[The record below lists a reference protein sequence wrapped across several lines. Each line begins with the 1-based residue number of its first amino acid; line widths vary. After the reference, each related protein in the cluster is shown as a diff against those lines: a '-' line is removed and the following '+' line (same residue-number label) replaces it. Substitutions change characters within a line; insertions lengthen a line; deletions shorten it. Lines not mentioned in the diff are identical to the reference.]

1 MGSEELEAL
10 VERMAAA
17 WNGGDLDSFVS
28 YLTEDVVWDDPA
40 MSAPA
45 VGCEAVRAFGESVL
59 RAFPDFRYAVRQPIC
74 TAPDGSR
81 CAVPWT
87 ITATNLARLT
97 PPGFAPTGRSVEF
110 SGVDLLEI
118 RGRRVKRIDTYF
130 DVLRPAEQLLS
141 VHLRPAPGGLRQ
153 RLLVWVQR
161 VRAAWLRR
169 SGGGKRRSNEG
180 LGPGEAD

>member
-153 RLLVWVQR
+153 RLLVWGAAGARCLVAKERRRQASVQR
-161 VRAAWLRR
+161 GLG
-169 SGGGKRRSNEG
+169 SGGG
-180 LGPGEAD
+180 

>member
-1 MGSEELEAL
+1 MGFEELEAL

-17 WNGGDLDSFVS
+17 WNGGDLESFVS

-45 VGCEAVRAFGESVL
+45 VGCEAVKAFGESVL
-59 RAFPDFRYAVRQPIC
+59 RAFPDIRYAVRQPIC

-97 PPGFAPTGRSVEF
+97 PPGS
-110 SGVDLLEI
+110 LL
-118 RGRRVKRIDTYF
+118 RG
-130 DVLRPAEQLLS
+130 
-141 VHLRPAPGGLRQ
+141 
-153 RLLVWVQR
+153 
-161 VRAAWLRR
+161 
-169 SGGGKRRSNEG
+169 
-180 LGPGEAD
+180 GPWSFMGSTCWRYGDSA